1 MNTIY
6 YRSIQKRKAIIEGK
20 IRDKTAT
27 KTTNPA
33 KDTNNE
39 NDESSDIFWM
49 KVFNEFTLIKEIM
62 VPDADT
68 VNKQPGRQLMRLLKM
83 TTL

>member
-6 YRSIQKRKAIIEGK
+6 YQSIQKRNAIIEGK

-49 KVFNEFTLIKEIM
+49 KVF
-62 VPDADT
+62 
-68 VNKQPGRQLMRLLKM
+68 
-83 TTL
+83 